1 MIQIIIIEDD
11 PQDLAQLQDCLRRF
25 EEEQH
30 VRFAL
35 QTYTDPKRFL
45 QEYRPG
51 ADLVFMDIQL
61 PHFNGM
67 DAARK
72 LREVDPDV
80 GLVFITNMEQ
90 FAVNGYEVDALDFV
104 VKPINA
110 LRFSSMLRKALRRI
124 AQRGE
129 KELVIQSSG
138 TIRRV
143 KVSQVRYVEIRDH
156 LLLYHTDA
164 GRLESWGKLSEVEE
178 ELTPYHFVRCS
189 SSCLVNLRHVVSVDG
204 NTVKVGDASITVSIR
219 RRKAFLAAVT
229 DYLSGK

>member
-1 MIQIIIIEDD
+1 MVQIIIIEDD

-35 QTYTDPKRFL
+35 QTYTDPKLFL

-51 ADLVFMDIQL
+51 ADLIFMDIQL
-61 PHFNGM
+61 PHCNGM

-72 LREVDPDV
+72 LREIDPDV

-110 LRFSSMLRKALRRI
+110 LRFSSMLRKALKRI

-138 TIRRV
+138 TICRV
-143 KVSQVRYVEIRDH
+143 KVSQVHYVEIRDH